1 MTVRSAYDDNMK
13 PYIYEGNMK
22 HYGWPQGSWRYRGAA
37 KRFNAEDSAVMEDL
51 VPQGAGKSSV

>member
-22 HYGWPQGSWRYRGAA
+22 PYGRPQGCRKRDQERWRL
-37 KRFNAEDSAVMEDL
+37 N
-51 VPQGAGKSSV
+51 